1 MATTALATVILAA
14 PVAADDPKDGVAV
27 ALQFSQCAGLYYAS
41 ADLGPEFGHS
51 PDDVQ
56 LVRELGNGAA
66 VVAQYV
72 LAQVRALSQHG
83 EQITP
88 DVWRKASEEAKG
100 YIDDQVA
107 SNRVAW
113 RSRLRGSGN
122 PQVAEQAEV
131 CAALG
136 SLQAEIVQ
144 EMRQNV
150 LTAPWDDR

>member
-1 MATTALATVILAA
+1 MQRILMATTALATVILAA

-27 ALQFSQCAGLYYAS
+27 ALQF
-41 ADLGPEFGHS
+41 GPEFGHS